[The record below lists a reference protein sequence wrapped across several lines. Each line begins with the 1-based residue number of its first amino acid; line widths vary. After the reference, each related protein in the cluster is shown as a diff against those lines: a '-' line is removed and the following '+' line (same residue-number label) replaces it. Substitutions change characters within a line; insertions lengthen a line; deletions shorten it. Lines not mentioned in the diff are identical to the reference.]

1 MKVDRGRET
10 TSFQGF
16 KTVASATV
24 RSRFDACVFNQ
35 RKTLVFLPGAVG
47 QNKKAGPTRDRL
59 FM

>member
-24 RSRFDACVFNQ
+24 RSRLDACAFQSKENFSFPS
-35 RKTLVFLPGAVG
+35 RRSWLK
-47 QNKKAGPTRDRL
+47 
-59 FM
+59 